1 VGFAQQIVGEANMDT
16 TPHFEIGSY
25 RPIYLWGGPGTVRMN
40 RLKFMGVAVDE
51 PVHDE
56 AHSPTGARRVLDE
69 MGCNWVHLM
78 YDWGFPPEV
87 EAEDWAAF
95 ARGAKAYHE
104 GGSPVFAYIQS
115 SNCVYDGSFRDRDW
129 YAADANG
136 KKTTY
141 FAYSGR
147 YMACLAH
154 PAWRQHLRDLAKGA
168 IERGADGIFLDNL
181 FQGQQPLSLLDTWL
195 GTTGCHC
202 ALCQQ
207 AYREETG
214 GAIPA
219 SIRPDDPEFV
229 RYLRW
234 RAGQVTQ
241 LVGEIAAYARE
252 LQPGTPLAAN
262 DFDPIVRNS
271 YLLYGIDLEALAG
284 VQDVTMIENF
294 ALPDWSAEPRP
305 RLANNALNVRTA
317 RAIIGDSAHL
327 SVLSY
332 DVGIGFDP
340 VYPPRRYQQGIAEAT
355 ACGVT
360 MTTKGTEYHDGEQMT
375 LLTAEVYAPVR
386 AAIGAYHA
394 WLKANRTLLTGGRC
408 NAAPV
413 ALLYP
418 GEALWLD
425 WHRLAPLYF
434 GAGQALTAEGIPWR
448 VIRPGDSLA
457 GVRVVLVFDEQGQ
470 ALTSEGLLWRM
481 FRRDTVQNGVQVFL
495 AFEEEGQKLP
505 PAEVPVVFVP
515 ELAGWQPRRPS
526 AIGQRAILRSAV
538 TALTHLGLKAYG
550 SLKPARLAMDSLGL
564 PKLITQTP
572 LYYVPAA
579 EARRALV
586 DALPPNLYP
595 RLESESPALI
605 EVWRD
610 GDTLQVHLANYA
622 REPQTVRVRLGAPL
636 SGRAVTPDGE
646 DESRCEGAE
655 IAVALDIYTILLLTD
670 ASRIS

>member
-1 VGFAQQIVGEANMDT
+1 MDA
-16 TPHFEIGSY
+16 TPRFEIGSY
-25 RPIYLWGGPGTVRMN
+25 RPIYLWAGPGTVRMN
-40 RLKFMGVAVDE
+40 RLKFMDVPVDE
-51 PVHDE
+51 FVHDQ
-56 AHSPTGARRVLDE
+56 AHTPTGVHRVLDE

-95 ARGAKAYHE
+95 ARGAEAYHE
-104 GGSPVFAYIQS
+104 AGSPVFAYIQS
-115 SNCVYDGSFRDRDW
+115 SNCVYDGSFRDQDW

-136 KKTTY
+136 KKVTY

-154 PAWRQHLRDLAKGA
+154 PAWKQHLKDLVKGA
-168 IERGADGIFLDNL
+168 IERGADGIFLDNI
-181 FQGQQPLSLLDTWL
+181 FQGQMPLSLFGTWL

-207 AYREETG
+207 VYLEETG
-214 GAIPA
+214 GPIPT
-219 SIRPDDPEFV
+219 IVRPEDPESA

-252 LQPGTPLAAN
+252 IQPGTPLAAN
-262 DFDPIVRNS
+262 DYDPIVRNA
-271 YLLYGIDLEALAG
+271 YLIHGIDLEALAG
-284 VQDVTMIENF
+284 VQEVTMIENF
-294 ALPDWSAEPRP
+294 GLPHWSEEPRP
-305 RLANNALNVRTA
+305 RLANNALTVRTA
-317 RAIIGDSAHL
+317 RTMVGDRAHL

-340 VYPPRRYQQGIAEAT
+340 VYPPRRYQQGIAEAL
-355 ACGVT
+355 ACGVS
-360 MTTKGTEYHDGEQMT
+360 MMTKGTEYHDGEQMT
-375 LLTAEVYAPVR
+375 LLTAEIYAPVR
-386 AAIGAYHA
+386 AAIGGYHT
-394 WLKANRTLLTGGRC
+394 WLEANRALYVGERRNL
-408 NAAPV
+408 APV

-448 VIRPGDSLA
+448 VIRPGDSLD

-470 ALTSEGLLWRM
+470 ALTAEGLLWRVV
-481 FRRDTVQNGVQVFL
+481 RRDSVRDGMQVFL
-495 AFEEEGQKLP
+495 ALEEGQTLP

-515 ELAGWQPRRPS
+515 ELAGWQPGQQA
-526 AIGQRAILRSAV
+526 AIGQHALLRSAAN
-538 TALTHLGLKAYG
+538 ALAHFGLKAYG
-550 SLKPARLAMDSLGL
+550 GLKPVRWAMDSLGMA
-564 PKLITQTP
+564 KLVTQTP
-572 LYYVPAA
+572 LYYLPQA
-579 EARRALV
+579 EARKALL

-595 RLESESPALI
+595 RLESELPALI
-605 EVWRD
+605 EVWQD

-622 REPQTVRVRLGAPL
+622 QVPQTVRVLLEAPL
-636 SGRAVTPDGE
+636 SGQSITPDGE
-646 DESRCEGAE
+646 EEARREGTE
-655 IAVALDIYTILLLTD
+655 LGVSLDIYKILLLTD
-670 ASRIS
+670 AAGSS